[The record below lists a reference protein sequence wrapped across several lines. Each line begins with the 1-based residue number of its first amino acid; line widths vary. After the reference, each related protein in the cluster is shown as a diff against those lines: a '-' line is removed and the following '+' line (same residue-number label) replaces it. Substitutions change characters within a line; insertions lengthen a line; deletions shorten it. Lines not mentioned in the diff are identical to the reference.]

1 VRAVGVVVVD
11 PASEHDPSLGERVEL
26 LAVEEL
32 AASASVERLD
42 EAVLP
47 GRAGAG
53 GLNLGCY
60 LYYFDIKDGIVF
72 LCALSLVL

>member
-1 VRAVGVVVVD
+1 MLERFVKAKDKTYAGALAELREGKKRAPTIVG
-11 PASEHDPSLGERVEL
+11 PAANCERT
-26 LAVEEL
+26 
-32 AASASVERLD
+32 
-42 EAVLP
+42 
-47 GRAGAG
+47 GAG